1 MGVKARNLQRH
12 YKKVSSGYEQWPQRC
27 HAQKWLLFPENV
39 GSNIS
44 IDEVAL
50 KNGQLYTFVTN
61 KAAKGKKGALI
72 ASIRGTRSQD
82 IQAVLNRLSLS
93 EKRKIQEVSMDMA
106 KNMESAIRGSLPGVK
121 IVTDRFH
128 VVKLVLDA
136 VQQVRIKLR
145 WNELDEENRKIAE
158 ARQQGKKYRPTELIN
173 GDTPKQLLARC
184 RHSLSKPRYK
194 WTLEQSLRM
203 SIAFQRYPQLE
214 TAYNHAQRLIR
225 FYFNTNI
232 QSAKSEIEQWTEDT
246 FKYKKEVFYSC
257 AKSLYYHMET
267 ILNFFN
273 NRSTNA
279 SAESFNAK
287 IKLFRAN
294 QRGVRD
300 NAFFLFRLTKLY
312 A

>member
-1 MGVKARNLQRH
+1 M
-12 YKKVSSGYEQWPQRC
+12 
-27 HAQKWLLFPENV
+27 
-39 GSNIS
+39 
-44 IDEVAL
+44 
-50 KNGQLYTFVTN
+50 
-61 KAAKGKKGALI
+61 
-72 ASIRGTRSQD
+72 
-82 IQAVLNRLSLS
+82 
-93 EKRKIQEVSMDMA
+93 
-106 KNMESAIRGSLPGVK
+106 
-121 IVTDRFH
+121 
-128 VVKLVLDA
+128 VKLVLDA

-173 GDTPKQLLARC
+173 EDTPKQLLARC

-246 FKYKKEVFYSC
+246 FKYKKEVFYRC

-294 QRGVRD
+294 H
-300 NAFFLFRLTKLY
+300 TKKR
-312 A
+312 